1 MKRITRH
8 THKPIERPSVVF
20 PTPLPDYSAAA
31 DKLTDGHSPFP
42 TARTSTQMGLRRAS
56 KFTAFLLHLYC
67 LEAVNHGFWSKS

>member
-31 DKLTDGHSPFP
+31 DKLTDGHRYF
-42 TARTSTQMGLRRAS
+42 Q
-56 KFTAFLLHLYC
+56 LH
-67 LEAVNHGFWSKS
+67 AP